1 MLQNFQVTGAYQHFD
16 FEIEAL
22 TKHPDCQEVTITQ
35 SGRNFVM
42 VSAEEPKTYQISIP
56 IQSWDSL
63 CSRMEE
69 MANTTLSPMFPE
81 DDGIDYETFITNY
94 NAKQN
99 IVAEISI
106 KVENRN
112 KLRRLERTVYIQS
125 GDQCIS
131 FPWYHTAPVTY
142 LMRQLQTDLDKEDVN
157 ISMESEANVNIAT
170 LTRRTNK

>member
-1 MLQNFQVTGAYQHFD
+1 
-16 FEIEAL
+16 
-22 TKHPDCQEVTITQ
+22 
-35 SGRNFVM
+35 
-42 VSAEEPKTYQISIP
+42 
-56 IQSWDSL
+56 
-63 CSRMEE
+63 
-69 MANTTLSPMFPE
+69 MFPE
-81 DDGIDYETFITNY
+81 NDGNDYETFITDY

-106 KVENRN
+106 KVTNRN

>member
-1 MLQNFQVTGAYQHFD
+1 MILC
-16 FEIEAL
+16 
-22 TKHPDCQEVTITQ
+22 TK
-35 SGRNFVM
+35 
-42 VSAEEPKTYQISIP
+42 
-56 IQSWDSL
+56 
-63 CSRMEE
+63 MEE

-81 DDGIDYETFITNY
+81 DGHNDFETFLTDY

-99 IVAEISI
+99 IVEEISI
-106 KVENRN
+106 SVHNRN
-112 KLRRLERTVYIQS
+112 KIRRLERTVYIQS

-131 FPWYHTAPVTY
+131 FPWYHTAPITY